1 MYTKIAKPGWDA
13 VLKNALDYSM
23 IKEKQHFLV
32 NTKYPQP
39 TKKIQSLLD
48 PNVEMKGWKAESRW
62 NKFDQTTLFSQWLT
76 LNELSALL
84 HQAW

>member
-13 VLKNALDYSM
+13 VSKNALDYSM

-48 PNVEMKGWKAESRW
+48 PNADIF
-62 NKFDQTTLFSQWLT
+62 N
-76 LNELSALL
+76 LNTPCQFIINVNAKSPPGLYSD
-84 HQAW
+84 H

>member
-13 VLKNALDYSM
+13 VSKNALDYSM

-39 TKKIQSLLD
+39 TKKIQTLLD
-48 PNVEMKGWKAESRW
+48 PNADIFNLNTPCQFIINVNAQISARVHL
-62 NKFDQTTLFSQWLT
+62 DYILT
-76 LNELSALL
+76 IND
-84 HQAW
+84 HW